1 MLSLL
6 LLAVAF
12 SLVSCN
18 KEEKLKVKHT
28 ETQLE
33 HDKGI
38 QPFVEHI
45 FFKFSKVR
53 DFTMSSDETEA
64 YFTLQSPARE
74 LSVIMKIIKD
84 NGEWQDPQISPFSE
98 RFNDL
103 EPFCRQTI

>member
-1 MLSLL
+1 
-6 LLAVAF
+6 
-12 SLVSCN
+12 
-18 KEEKLKVKHT
+18 
-28 ETQLE
+28 
-33 HDKGI
+33 
-38 QPFVEHI
+38 
-45 FFKFSKVR
+45 
-53 DFTMSSDETEA
+53 MSSDETEA